1 MLTCLFLSD
10 AMCTTDRCILFI
22 LLLFS
27 VLNKDLLFIM
37 PALLHYLHRNQKK
50 QFGEQSA
57 SKKNMNL
64 LIGTPTFLL
73 FDKNITPDNFH
84 AIRTGRLGSSE
95 PRS

>member
-64 LIGTPTFLL
+64 LIGIPTPTFLL
-73 FDKNITPDNFH
+73 FDTPDNFH
-84 AIRTGRLGSSE
+84 AIRTGRLGSCE

>member
-37 PALLHYLHRNQKK
+37 PALLHFLHRNTTEIKRNN
-50 QFGEQSA
+50 FV
-57 SKKNMNL
+57 NNL
-64 LIGTPTFLL
+64 RQRKT
-73 FDKNITPDNFH
+73 
-84 AIRTGRLGSSE
+84 
-95 PRS
+95 